1 MSKAVFKQS
10 ILNII
15 RGTLFSL
22 LFSVIGVLIL
32 TIVAK
37 YTEIADKPIMII
49 NQVIKVVALLF
60 GIFLGFRGEKGGFF
74 VGLIVGLLYT
84 LLSFLIFS
92 LLSGGLDF
100 TSITLYDF
108 LLGIACGVI
117 SGILTVNLKGLR
129 KRKQGK

>member
-1 MSKAVFKQS
+1 MSKSAYKQG
-10 ILNII
+10 ILNVV

-49 NQVIKVVALLF
+49 NQVIKILALLF
-60 GIFLGFRGEKGGFF
+60 GIFVGFRGEKGGFF

-84 LLSFLIFS
+84 VLSFLIFS
-92 LLSGGLDF
+92 LLSGGLNFSD
-100 TSITLYDF
+100 ITLYDF
-108 LLGIACGVI
+108 LLGLACGVI
-117 SGILTVNLKGLR
+117 SGILTVNIKGLKRR
-129 KRKQGK
+129 KRT

>member
-1 MSKAVFKQS
+1 MSKAAYKQS

-22 LFSVIGVLIL
+22 LFSVVGVLIL

-37 YTEIADKPIMII
+37 YTDIADKAIMII
-49 NQVIKVVALLF
+49 NQVIKIVACTL
-60 GIFLGFRGEKGGFF
+60 GIFIGFRGEKGGFF

-84 LLSFLIFS
+84 VLSFLIFS

-100 TSITLYDF
+100 SDITIYDF

-117 SGILTVNLKGLR
+117 SGILAVNFKGLR
-129 KRKQGK
+129 KKKRS

>member
-1 MSKAVFKQS
+1 MSKSAYKQG
-10 ILNII
+10 ILNIV

-49 NQVIKVVALLF
+49 NQVIKILALLF
-60 GIFLGFRGEKGGFF
+60 GIFVGFRGDKGGFW

-84 LLSFLIFS
+84 ILSFLIFS
-92 LLSGGLDF
+92 LLSGGLNFSD
-100 TSITLYDF
+100 ITLYDF
-108 LLGIACGVI
+108 LLGLACGVI
-117 SGILTVNLKGLR
+117 SGILTVNIKGLR
-129 KRKQGK
+129 GRKRA

>member
-1 MSKAVFKQS
+1 MSKATYKQS
-10 ILNII
+10 ILNIV

-22 LFSVIGVLIL
+22 LFSVVGVLIL

-49 NQVIKVVALLF
+49 NQIIKIVACTL
-60 GIFLGFRGEKGGFF
+60 GIFVGFRGEKGGFF

-84 LLSFLIFS
+84 VLSFLIFS
-92 LLSGGLDF
+92 LLSGGLNFSDV
-100 TSITLYDF
+100 TIYDF

-117 SGILTVNLKGLR
+117 SGILAVNLKGLR
-129 KRKQGK
+129 RRKRA